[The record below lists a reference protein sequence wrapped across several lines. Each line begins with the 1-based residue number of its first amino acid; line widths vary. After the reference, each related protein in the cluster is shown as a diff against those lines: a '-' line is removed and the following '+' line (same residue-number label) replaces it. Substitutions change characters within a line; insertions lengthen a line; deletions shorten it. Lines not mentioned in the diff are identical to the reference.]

1 MKNIVE
7 GVATLSYSDLD
18 QRSQQLSAFFK
29 ANGLQQGD
37 RIGIAASDEQE
48 VAALILS
55 CLRLGFPLAMI
66 DPGARKTE
74 AAELLRRLQLK
85 ALFVDPALI
94 ETWGDAISFQ
104 NSVHHVWPI
113 VRQKKKLLN
122 RLLGKKE
129 NEKASTLNYPD
140 CLPNL
145 EGRVLDPPL
154 QQAVQT
160 SGQALLLCTSGT
172 TSLPKILQL
181 SHANLMAAAKTTSN
195 TLHLN
200 RDTRMVNLLPLTH
213 YDGIVTGL
221 FTASFNSATQI
232 RLGPF
237 SVSLLPD
244 VFDAIYKYRAT
255 HVLLTPSI
263 LALMLRLGEEVEDV
277 FRSTDF
283 QFVISVAASL
293 PAKIWSEFQEKT
305 GKKVVNVY
313 GLSETGNNLFAGPDD
328 DSYQIGSIGKS
339 VDCKA
344 IIIHDSGEKAALDE
358 TGELLLQ
365 GSSIT
370 SGYLGEQLATR
381 TVDGEEW
388 FATGDLAKCDQ
399 KGVFWLA
406 GRKKNIIIVAGR
418 NIYPDEINNAL
429 LSHPAVLE
437 VATVGIPDE
446 IWGERIVSCAVCR
459 TPITTEE
466 LSEHAAKFL
475 TDYKVPREIYI
486 VSELPKGRSGKVLSN
501 ELIKRLMESSLKP
514 ADKMQHGIEERILKL
529 ASESF
534 RAPLEDISPATTP
547 QNLSRW
553 DSVAHMDLVVN
564 LEQAFQIELLPR
576 EVIRITSLEMAVQV
590 VKEKIAAR

>member
-18 QRSQQLSAFFK
+18 QRTQQLNAFFK
-29 ANGLQQGD
+29 SNGLQAGD
-37 RIGIAASDEQE
+37 RIGIAASDEQSVVE
-48 VAALILS
+48 LILS

-66 DPGARKTE
+66 DPGARKSE
-74 AAELLRRLQLK
+74 ASELLRRLQLK
-85 ALFVDPALI
+85 ALFIDPPLI
-94 ETWGDAISFQ
+94 ETWADAISFE

-113 VRQKKKLLN
+113 QRQKKKLLN

-129 NEKASTLNYPD
+129 NQKAVSTSYPD

-145 EGRVLDPPL
+145 DSGTQELPPR
-154 QQAVQT
+154 T
-160 SGQALLLCTSGT
+160 TDQALLLCTSGT

-181 SHANLMAAAKTTSN
+181 SHANLLAAAKTTTN

-200 RDTRMVNLLPLTH
+200 SETRMVNLLPLTH

-221 FTASFNSATQI
+221 FTAHFNYATQI

-237 SVSLLPD
+237 TVSLLPD

-277 FRSTDF
+277 FRSADF

-293 PAKIWSEFQEKT
+293 PPKIWAEFQEKT

-313 GLSETGNNLFAGPDD
+313 GLSETGNNLIAGPDD
-328 DSYQIGSIGKS
+328 DSYQIGSIGKP

-344 IIIHDSGEKAALDE
+344 IIINDAGEKVSTDE

-365 GSSIT
+365 GPSIT

-381 TVDGEEW
+381 NINGEEW
-388 FATGDLAKCDQ
+388 FATGDLAKRDQ
-399 KGVFWLA
+399 NGVYWLA

-418 NIYPDEINNAL
+418 NVYPDEINNAF

-446 IWGERIVSCAVCR
+446 IWGERVVCCAVTR
-459 TPITTEE
+459 TPVTAEE

-475 TDYKVPREIYI
+475 TDYKVPREIHI

-501 ELIKRLMESSLKP
+501 ELIKRLMEGSLRHP
-514 ADKMQHGIEERILKL
+514 DKTQEGIEERILKL

-534 RAPLEDISPATTP
+534 RAPLEEISPATTP

-590 VKEKIAAR
+590 VKEKIATK